1 MLFILALFFKRTLG
15 SFLLPSSLK
24 SDRYVFFH
32 WLHWAGGPFNLEICV
47 LQLWNGLIGNLS
59 HFLLVEFVFFLGL
72 VVKSSRLI
80 QYIHPILA
88 SVFTCLVFSHWD
100 ILFIYYPSIHSF
112 TSIYWW
118 LTWYIFLCSMQ
129 STFWALEIK

>member
-88 SVFTCLVFSHWD
+88 SVFTCLVFSRWD